1 VAEPRRHTLGEEIAH
16 SVTHGVG
23 AVLSVAGVAVL
34 AAFATLRGNAW
45 HVVSCGIY
53 GATLVLTYT
62 ASTVYH
68 AIPASLPR
76 AKGVLQ
82 ALDHSAI
89 YLLIAGTYTPFAL
102 GPLQGPW
109 GWTLL
114 GIVWGLALAGIL
126 LEMVPRLRH
135 RRWTIV
141 LYLGMGWLALVA
153 LEPLVEAIS
162 AGGVALLAAG
172 GLAYTAGVLFYVWR
186 RPFHH
191 AVWHGFVLA
200 GSALHF
206 FCVLFYAIPRP
217 V

>member
-1 VAEPRRHTLGEEIAH
+1 MTAAATVYSNAEEIAH
-16 SVTHGVG
+16 SITHGLGIVLSIAG
-23 AVLSVAGVAVL
+23 LAVLT
-34 AAFATLRGNAW
+34 AFAALHGTIW
-45 HVVSCGIY
+45 HIVGCSIF
-53 GATLVLTYT
+53 GATLILLYVC
-62 ASTVYH
+62 STLYH
-68 AIPASLPR
+68 SIPLPR
-76 AKGVLQ
+76 AKAVLRR
-82 ALDHSAI
+82 LDHAAI

-114 GIVWGLALAGIL
+114 GIVWGLALTGIL
-126 LEMVPRLRH
+126 LEMIPRLRH

-141 LYLGMGWLALVA
+141 LYLGMGWLAVVA

-217 V
+217 L